1 MKSALSFNDY
11 QIEKTQVSLMKLSII
26 IPCYNEDKT
35 LKSLLKEIFNVKFP
49 IEYEIIVVDD
59 GSHNNHKHFI
69 LKEINSGKVKFIR
82 LSQNQGKGFAIRV
95 GLKYATGDIFII
107 QDADLEYIPSDIP
120 KLLNPILKKK
130 TEVVYGT
137 RFLKKPEGM
146 SKSHYMANKLLTLF
160 TRILYNCNITDVE
173 TGYKIFTKKVLDKIR
188 LNCREFEFEPE
199 ITSKFLLKGYKI
211 LEIPIVYQYR
221 NHGISK
227 INWLDGFES
236 FMILIRY
243 RYFHNSQSYQY
254 ICKIYKYHVK
264 KVLFKI
270 FDYIKKELNLIR

>member
-1 MKSALSFNDY
+1 
-11 QIEKTQVSLMKLSII
+11 MKLSII

-59 GSHNNHKHFI
+59 GSHNNHKHLI
-69 LKEINSGKVKFIR
+69 LEEINSGKVKFIR
-82 LSQNQGKGFAIRV
+82 LRQNQGKGFAIRV
-95 GLKYATGDIFII
+95 GLKYATGNIFII
-107 QDADLEYIPSDIP
+107 QDADLEYLPDDIP
-120 KLLNPILKKK
+120 KLLNPILNKK

-146 SKSHYMANKLLTLF
+146 SKSHYTANRVLTQF
-160 TRILYNCNITDVE
+160 TKILYNCNLTDIE
-173 TGYKIFTKKVLDKIR
+173 TGYKVFTKKALDKIR

-221 NHGISK
+221 NHGTSK

-236 FMILIRY
+236 LMILIRY
-243 RYFHNSQSYQY
+243 RYFHKSLSYQY

-264 KVLFKI
+264 KVLFKL